1 MSLTFD
7 NVLDDSILLFLENHR
22 AFADFINR
30 EIDGGSEQVKVDL
43 DRRQITFLPRLVK
56 RPEVVVTMHVAAIV
70 KAEPAVAEWAWGLDD
85 YADKPISVMS
95 SRVRDFGQGQGIA
108 TFAEARHPLP
118 ELSNP
123 AMHAI
128 ALAAT
133 ACRITGMPTAHLVPG
148 GGAQVVLLLD
158 PANFMP
164 PVPSVTTLPDLITSS
179 TGTGL
184 VTDGR
189 RAVQGYAQGRGLGYQ
204 WTEGFG
210 SLQIALPDGTIT
222 VGFDERGVPSI
233 IG

>member
-1 MSLTFD
+1 MSLTFE
-7 NVLDDSILLFLENHR
+7 NVLDDSILLFLENHQ
-22 AFADFINR
+22 AFGDFINR

-70 KAEPAVAEWAWGLDD
+70 RAEPAVAQWAWSLDE

-95 SRVRDFGQGQGIA
+95 SRVRDFGQGQGIS
-108 TFAEARHPLP
+108 TFAEPSHALP
-118 ELSNP
+118 EGQNP

-133 ACRITGMPTAHLVPG
+133 GCRITGMPTAHLVPG
-148 GGAQVVLLLD
+148 AGAQVVLLLD
-158 PANFMP
+158 PANFVPPMP
-164 PVPSVTTLPDLITSS
+164 TVAGVGALLENSA
-179 TGTGL
+179 GTGL
-184 VTDGR
+184 VSDGR
-189 RAVQGYAQGRGLGYQ
+189 RAVQGYAQARGLAYQ

-210 SLQIALPDGTIT
+210 ALQMRLPDGAVT
-222 VGFDERGVPSI
+222 VGFDESGAPSV

>member
-7 NVLDDSILLFLENHR
+7 NVLDDSILLFLENHQ
-22 AFADFINR
+22 AFADFINA

-70 KAEPAVAEWAWGLDD
+70 RADPAVAEWAWALED
-85 YADKPISVMS
+85 YADKPISIMS
-95 SRVRDFGQGQGIA
+95 SRVRDFGQGQGIEML
-108 TFAEARHPLP
+108 AEASHALP
-118 ELSNP
+118 EGQNP

-133 ACRITGMPTAHLVPG
+133 ACRITGMPTAHMVPG
-148 GGAQVVLLLD
+148 GNAQVVLLLD
-158 PANFMP
+158 PANFVP
-164 PVPSVTTLPDLITSS
+164 PAPTVAGIGSLVTSS
-179 TGTGL
+179 TETGL
-184 VTDGR
+184 VSDGR
-189 RAVQGYAQGRGLGYQ
+189 RAVQGYAQARALPYQ

-210 SLQIALPDGTIT
+210 ALQMRTSDGEVT
-222 VGFDERGVPSI
+222 VAFDEAGVPSI

>member
-1 MSLTFD
+1 MSLTFE
-7 NVLDDSILLFLENHR
+7 NVLDDSILLFLENHQ
-22 AFADFINR
+22 AFAAFLDD

-70 KAEPAVAEWAWGLDD
+70 RAEPAASDWAWGLDD

-95 SRVRDFGQGQGIA
+95 SRVRDFGQAEGIT
-108 TFAEARHPLP
+108 TFADASHPLP
-118 ELSNP
+118 DGVNP

-133 ACRITGMPTAHLVPG
+133 ACRITGMPTAHMVPG

-158 PANFMP
+158 PANFVP
-164 PVPSVTTLPDLITSS
+164 PMPSVMTLPDLVTSS
-179 TGTGL
+179 TSTGL

-189 RAVQGYAQGRGLGYQ
+189 RALQGYAQGRGLGYQ
-204 WTEGFG
+204 WSDGFG
-210 SLQIALPDGTIT
+210 SLQITLPDGSLS
-222 VGFDERGVPSI
+222 VGFDAQGTPSI